1 MTSGAVIETQKP
13 SAANKVKPVKSKSPT
28 RLSLERFFRNPLA
41 VSGLVIFCIILFL
54 TIAAPLF
61 THFSPSTP
69 DIMNTD
75 SPPTALHPLGT
86 DGSGYDNLARVL
98 YGGRTD
104 LTIAFVAAFA
114 QIVLGVIYGGIS
126 GFFGGWVDNILMRFV
141 DIMLNFPFISLVLVL
156 EAIFNTS
163 SMWMLVLVVSITSW
177 PGTARFMR
185 GVFLQLREQDYVV
198 GARTIGCSTWR
209 IIFRHMLPNSTSI
222 LVVLTSFTVAGYVG
236 INAALSYLGLGVPPS
251 TPSWGGMLN
260 SYSDY
265 LSLKTEP
272 YAWMPP
278 ALMILFT
285 ILSVNFISDGLR
297 DAFDPQS
304 KA

>member
-1 MTSGAVIETQKP
+1 MDQALDWGSNA
-13 SAANKVKPVKSKSPT
+13 S
-28 RLSLERFFRNPLA
+28 RNPSPIKLTDKI
-41 VSGLVIFCIILFL
+41 VQII
-54 TIAAPLF
+54 
-61 THFSPSTP
+61 
-69 DIMNTD
+69 
-75 SPPTALHPLGT
+75 
-86 DGSGYDNLARVL
+86 
-98 YGGRTD
+98 
-104 LTIAFVAAFA
+104 
-114 QIVLGVIYGGIS
+114 LGVIYGGIS
-126 GFFGGWVDNILMRFV
+126 GYFGGWVDNLLMRFV

-163 SMWMLVLVVSITSW
+163 NMWMLVFVVSITSW

-185 GVFLQLREQDYVV
+185 GVFLQIREQDYVV

-222 LVVLTSFTVAGYVG
+222 LVVLTSFSIAGYVG

-278 ALMILFT
+278 AIMILLT
-285 ILSVNFISDGLR
+285 ILSVNFIGDGLR